1 MKKQKWHRMLDPQQ
15 FKVGEAWIA
24 FRLNSAPIRT
34 ERDGDF
40 NCVALMDAASC
51 YILGS
56 ELVPVGGSEPSSMY
70 SRRLL
75 KSSQK
80 HEQQLPR
87 TLFVTEGD
95 VADLFTREASRQ
107 KIDVVPVPDE
117 DLFVFIGE
125 ARQGFA
131 QRFEMDRGEAGN
143 T

>member
-1 MKKQKWHRMLDPQQ
+1 MKKQKGHRMLDPQQ
-15 FKVGEAWIA
+15 FEVGEAWIA

-51 YILGS
+51 CILGS
-56 ELVPVGGSEPSSMY
+56 ELVPAGAGEPSSMY

-80 HEQQLPR
+80 HNEQLPR

-95 VADLFTREASRQ
+95 VADLFTREAIRQ
-107 KIDVVPVPDE
+107 KVDVVPVSLLALAERPRRHPTT
-117 DLFVFIGE
+117 LHAKYSRANASNVS
-125 ARQGFA
+125 
-131 QRFEMDRGEAGN
+131 
-143 T
+143 

>member
-1 MKKQKWHRMLDPQQ
+1 MKKQEGRRMLDPQQ
-15 FKVGEAWIA
+15 FEVGEAWIA
-24 FRLNSAPIRT
+24 FRLNGAPIRT

-56 ELVPVGGSEPSSMY
+56 ELLPAGASDLSSLY

-80 HEQQLPR
+80 HKHQLPR

-95 VADLFTREASRQ
+95 VADLFTGEAGRQ
-107 KIDVVPVPDE
+107 NIDVVPVPE
-117 DLFVFIGE
+117 ADLFVFIGE

-131 QRFEMDRGEAGN
+131 ERFGMDRGEPQ
-143 T
+143 